1 LNRTIEASAFKDRF
15 PKAELVTYRYYVGR
29 KYMFDNSFKEAEEYL
44 RSEYFYSLQQCWGIR
59 NRIRFPQDPL
69 VFGPRGSGSNSR
81 MYGSRSGSGNYF
93 FSNVWIGLK

>member
-44 RSEYFYSLQQCWGIR
+44 RSGYIYSSQQCWGY
-59 NRIRFPQDPL
+59 
-69 VFGPRGSGSNSR
+69 GTGSGSISR
-81 MYGSRSGSGNYF
+81 RYQVES
-93 FSNVWIGLK
+93 

>member
-44 RSEYFYSLQQCWGIR
+44 RSEFIFPYSV
-59 NRIRFPQDPL
+59 PL
-69 VFGPRGSGSNSR
+69 SLSSNLPLCLIFSFIFNDKIFNLL
-81 MYGSRSGSGNYF
+81 YSIPFLLGRSS
-93 FSNVWIGLK
+93 SVDEI

>member
-44 RSEYFYSLQQCWGIR
+44 RSEIHLFLAAVLGIR
-59 NRIRFPQDPL
+59 IPASFLVSRIR
-69 VFGPRGSGSNSR
+69 
-81 MYGSRSGSGNYF
+81 
-93 FSNVWIGLK
+93 IH